1 MTNNLDVSKVFWEI
15 IPTLNSITSRA
26 MPFYISELFLENVDI
41 LIDVKRRLILF
52 SQYSKLKFIIR
63 KKTEINFNFES
74 NNFTNHAD
82 SLFMNGEFRSALS
95 FYFLGFFFD
104 SESLDIHQ
112 WALKGIAR
120 CLFHGYEKS
129 SPYISDL
136 MIIDRDLF

>member
-1 MTNNLDVSKVFWEI
+1 MANSLDVSKVFWGI
-15 IPTLNSITSRA
+15 IPTLNNICSRA
-26 MPFYISELFLENVDI
+26 MPFQISEIVLEDVDI

-52 SQYSKLKFIIR
+52 SQYSKLTSIIR
-63 KKTEINFNFES
+63 KKTEINFNCEFNS
-74 NNFTNHAD
+74 FTNYAD

-112 WALKGIAR
+112 WPLKGIAR

>member
-1 MTNNLDVSKVFWEI
+1 MTNSLDVSKVFWEI

-26 MPFYISELFLENVDI
+26 MPFHISELFLKDVNI
-41 LIDVKRRLILF
+41 LIEVKRRLLLF
-52 SQYSKLKFIIR
+52 SQYSNLTFIIR
-63 KKTEINFNFES
+63 KKTEVNFEIEFNS
-74 NNFTNHAD
+74 FTNYAD
-82 SLFMNGEFRSALS
+82 SLFMNGEFRAALS

-120 CLFHGYEKS
+120 CLFHGYAKS